1 MKILLLTTLYSL
13 PGEKILNN
21 TNVCGSFAKE
31 WVKAGHEVRVVY
43 QYTIYNRIFHWL
55 ARFFKK
61 QIADK
66 LYGAV
71 TVDRITTISKY
82 IVDGVQILRIPIFK
96 KAPRMLYSEKA
107 IEDNYQKIILEN
119 KADGFFPDIIIG
131 HFFYPNIQLVSML
144 KKEYPNCKTCIVVH
158 YQGINISKTK
168 KYLDKNHPDAI
179 SAIDIWGYR
188 SIPIQKYFEKTYGKM
203 EKAFYCFSGVPSSF
217 FNATNHK
224 SFDEIHDFV
233 FVGALIKRKHP
244 MAVIKALYLSD
255 LKDFNLK
262 YIGEGEQKKQIFE
275 YAKQYNMLDSIQL
288 CGHVARDV
296 VSDYLNKAQIFI
308 MISSKETFGLVY
320 LEAMS
325 KGCIVVASKGE
336 GMEGIIKDGFNGFL
350 CQAGNVN
357 ELISIINKI
366 ISLPKDTINEIS
378 LNAFNTAK
386 SLTDKKVAENY
397 INSVINI

>member
-1 MKILLLTTLYSL
+1 
-13 PGEKILNN
+13 
-21 TNVCGSFAKE
+21 
-31 WVKAGHEVRVVY
+31 
-43 QYTIYNRIFHWL
+43 
-55 ARFFKK
+55 
-61 QIADK
+61 
-66 LYGAV
+66 
-71 TVDRITTISKY
+71 
-82 IVDGVQILRIPIFK
+82 
-96 KAPRMLYSEKA
+96 
-107 IEDNYQKIILEN
+107 
-119 KADGFFPDIIIG
+119 
-131 HFFYPNIQLVSML
+131 
-144 KKEYPNCKTCIVVH
+144 
-158 YQGINISKTK
+158 
-168 KYLDKNHPDAI
+168 
-179 SAIDIWGYR
+179 
-188 SIPIQKYFEKTYGKM
+188 M
-203 EKAFYCFSGVPSSF
+203 EKWKKTFYCFSGVPSSF
-217 FNATNHK
+217 FNATNNK

-244 MAVIKALYLSD
+244 MAVIKALYQSD
-255 LKDFNLK
+255 LKNFNLK
-262 YIGEGEQKKQIFE
+262 YIGEGEQKKLIFE
-275 YAKQYNMLDSIQL
+275 YAKQYNMLDRVQL

-357 ELISIINKI
+357 ELILIINKI